1 MRRPAVLILL
11 CGVLL
16 AGCRAVGGPV
26 TRTVGGT
33 IWGAKGDGFSVMR
46 PVRKAAISA
55 AVLPWT
61 MKADR
66 AIRRAERR

>member
-1 MRRPAVLILL
+1 MLMLL
-11 CGVLL
+11 CAAVF

-26 TRTVGGT
+26 TQTVGGS
-33 IWGAKGDGFSVMR
+33 IWAAKGDGFSLMR

-66 AIRRAERR
+66 AIKRAETR